1 MYSLSS
7 DSHHLYVIVYVI
19 RENTNML
26 AVIFWYGICSPLL
39 PMIYLFIRYFKPG
52 SNRLMISLIMLAVCA
67 AFIFLGSL
75 YADHAHGFDG
85 LRALGAIWGG
95 FGGAVLSVILLII
108 NIVRAVMH

>member
-1 MYSLSS
+1 
-7 DSHHLYVIVYVI
+7 
-19 RENTNML
+19 ML